1 MHIKKVLTAAVA
13 STVWSSTAFAFAA
26 SQEAHGS
33 PGLRIAF
40 ASHKPLMSG
49 EAGPAAMS
57 QRPIGRA
64 VDERAVEAST
74 SNDVSPDVTSIPEAV
89 PQVAAS
95 QLQAP
100 QEPLAHAAQA
110 AASTDVSPDV
120 STDVTS
126 MPEGASQTAA
136 SQAPLAPVEVRA
148 LLELFMSPGDGRVSV
163 ALQRYLEEHGWQ
175 LAWEIDRDFPIE
187 YPATFTGDFLGIVEQ
202 IVVSLQNTDAPIRV
216 KVYEANRVLRV
227 VHATQ

>member
-26 SQEAHGS
+26 SQEAHQS
-33 PGLRIAF
+33 SGLRIAF

-49 EAGPAAMS
+49 GAGAAALS
-57 QRPIGRA
+57 QRPLEPA
-64 VDERAVEAST
+64 VQASG
-74 SNDVSPDVTSIPEAV
+74 SNEVSPDVTSMPEASSEV
-89 PQVAAS
+89 
-95 QLQAP
+95 
-100 QEPLAHAAQA
+100 
-110 AASTDVSPDV
+110 
-120 STDVTS
+120 
-126 MPEGASQTAA
+126 AA
-136 SQAPLAPVEVRA
+136 SQAPLAPVEVRR
-148 LLELFMSPGDGRVSV
+148 LLELFVSPGDGRVSV
-163 ALQRYLEEHGWQ
+163 ALQRYLEGHGWQ